1 MLSVI
6 VYFVFRIILM
16 LYYCDYCCWS

>member
-1 MLSVI
+1 MSSVI